1 MTPALA
7 IGLSVRSRS
16 ARAHDRLDAAF
27 FANDS
32 MVATEQIALLEA
44 SGVPV
49 TTIGTLGSARMP
61 PRTALARATS
71 REASLPYL
79 RPYDVFD
86 YLPTAADRVSID
98 RNFNIDSFRI
108 EPGTILQTRSGRNLG
123 PCTIADAELAKFA
136 LSDDMIRI
144 VVDDEAARL
153 LLLAYLK
160 TAMGQALLRR
170 GRSGSVI
177 DHLTVTDVEAVPV
190 PIFPEDLA
198 ASVVRSMQDAITSR
212 ERGRAMLGAVLA
224 EMEERLPSSQESGW
238 TWWSKRAAKC
248 RDRLDAAHH
257 SPAVAN
263 DREQV

>member
-1 MTPALA
+1 
-7 IGLSVRSRS
+7 
-16 ARAHDRLDAAF
+16 
-27 FANDS
+27 
-32 MVATEQIALLEA
+32 
-44 SGVPV
+44 
-49 TTIGTLGSARMP
+49 
-61 PRTALARATS
+61 
-71 REASLPYL
+71 
-79 RPYDVFD
+79 
-86 YLPTAADRVSID
+86 
-98 RNFNIDSFRI
+98 
-108 EPGTILQTRSGRNLG
+108 
-123 PCTIADAELAKFA
+123 
-136 LSDDMIRI
+136 MIRI

-177 DHLTVTDVEAVPV
+177 DHLTVADVEAVPV

-263 DREQV
+263 DREQVLHAGGMALETLATAVLPIRYKRYYVEAKHGRPIVSGRQLL